1 MVLGILKPLWA
12 IKNTVLEINDAPEL
26 TKNFFNTQ
34 IVF

>member
-26 TKNFFNTQ
+26 TEHFFNTQ